1 MQGCDKKAGTAPESM
16 DYCNPEHFM
25 SRLSTGIRI
34 NVPAIG
40 PHLSRRATTLPLELL
55 PWNNQ
60 LTGNTNMNILKSIPF
75 IPATLL
81 CSALLFCG
89 PAAAAS
95 IAAPVSGMPAINT
108 STPLYIVNVQKGVT
122 PAQIKMGIQ
131 SGAEAENMNL
141 VGSLD
146 VQQGLK
152 ARGIKN
158 SQPYVI
164 YEVCNLVL
172 GAKILKTTPEFGAFA
187 PCKIVMYE
195 QGGQLKLMTYL
206 PTYALRYF
214 PKNAESAK
222 VANELDRQIITVMKQ
237 AAAGGL

>member
-1 MQGCDKKAGTAPESM
+1 MG
-16 DYCNPEHFM
+16 
-25 SRLSTGIRI
+25 RLSTGIRI

-60 LTGNTNMNILKSIPF
+60 LTGNTNMNIRKSIPF